1 MRHAVFFDRD
11 GVVNVFPG
19 PGQFV
24 LSWEMFSFMP
34 GVAEQLIRLR
44 QQDFFVALI
53 TNQSGVGR
61 GLMPL
66 TALHDIHARMQQQL
80 DTQAFDAVY
89 FCPHHPDDACGCRKP
104 SPRMIQ
110 NACAEHGLDP
120 AASFVIGDSGR
131 DIEMGKA
138 AGCRTILCRQNL
150 PNPANLKKEY
160 VPDLLAPTLP
170 EAVDWILAQH
180 AVEDRFRKVSIKEE

>member
-1 MRHAVFFDRD
+1 
-11 GVVNVFPG
+11 
-19 PGQFV
+19 
-24 LSWEMFSFMP
+24 
-34 GVAEQLIRLR
+34 
-44 QQDFFVALI
+44 
-53 TNQSGVGR
+53 
-61 GLMPL
+61 
-66 TALHDIHARMQQQL
+66 
-80 DTQAFDAVY
+80 
-89 FCPHHPDDACGCRKP
+89 
-104 SPRMIQ
+104 MIQ

-180 AVEDRFRKVSIKEE
+180 ANQTASGKYR